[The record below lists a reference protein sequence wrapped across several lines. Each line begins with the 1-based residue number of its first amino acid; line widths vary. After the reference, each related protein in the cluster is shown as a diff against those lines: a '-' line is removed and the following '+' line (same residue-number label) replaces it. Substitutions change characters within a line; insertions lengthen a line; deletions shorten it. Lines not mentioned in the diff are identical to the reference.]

1 MKKLRDLTNE
11 EELEV
16 FNQRE
21 NGESRKKIIDSCGI
35 SERHYKDIVI
45 KFGGSMK
52 NMGGPKYNF
61 NEDYFE
67 KIDTEDKAYFLGFI
81 VADGCISSKFNRIS
95 IIQKETDILYEFKRY
110 IKSEGNIF
118 TSNARNIS
126 SFTISS
132 NKTKNDLQKLGVS
145 SNKTMVVKY
154 PDIPENLQSHFMRG
168 VFDGDGCISLRTDK
182 RDNQQRGQFNICSGS
197 YDFIK
202 EYYDRLV
209 NYCKLSGKN
218 KIRCPKGTYYVVDWG
233 GLSDIENI
241 YSFLYKDANVF
252 LNRKKETFDRV
263 VNITFNKIKYRK

>member
-110 IKSEGNIF
+110 IMLNRLDIDDFSIIIIF
-118 TSNARNIS
+118 
-126 SFTISS
+126 F
-132 NKTKNDLQKLGVS
+132 
-145 SNKTMVVKY
+145 
-154 PDIPENLQSHFMRG
+154 
-168 VFDGDGCISLRTDK
+168 
-182 RDNQQRGQFNICSGS
+182 
-197 YDFIK
+197 
-202 EYYDRLV
+202 
-209 NYCKLSGKN
+209 LSQIFK
-218 KIRCPKGTYYVVDWG
+218 TYYTH
-233 GLSDIENI
+233 
-241 YSFLYKDANVF
+241 
-252 LNRKKETFDRV
+252 RM
-263 VNITFNKIKYRK
+263 